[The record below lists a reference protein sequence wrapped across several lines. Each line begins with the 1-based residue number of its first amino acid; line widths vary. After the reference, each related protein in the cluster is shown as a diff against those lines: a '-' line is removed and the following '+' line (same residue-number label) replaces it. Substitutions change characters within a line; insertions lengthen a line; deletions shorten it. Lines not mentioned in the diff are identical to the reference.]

1 MNSDGNTRIYVCG
14 VGGQGS
20 LTASRLLGEAALAD
34 DLPVT
39 VSEVH
44 GMSQRGG
51 IVESTVLIGGA
62 KSPLIGRGDADV
74 LLAFEPMEALRAR
87 GFCSDKT
94 VAVVNTRSIIP
105 FTVTMGQG
113 AYPDMDDI
121 IEKIRKF
128 TAKLHA
134 FDATHIAEQAGNA
147 QAVNAVLMGAMAG
160 LKMLPIKEKTL
171 HHIVTQTV
179 PEKFRATNEKAYA
192 LGYEQV
198 AE

>member
-1 MNSDGNTRIYVCG
+1 MKADGNTRIYVCG

-62 KSPLIGRGDADV
+62 KSPLIGRGDADA

-87 GFCSDKT
+87 DFCSDKT
-94 VAVVNTRSIIP
+94 VAVVNTRPIIP
-105 FTVTMGQG
+105 FTVALGQG
-113 AYPDMDDI
+113 EYPDADAML
-121 IEKIRKF
+121 EKIRGF
-128 TAKLHA
+128 TAKLYA
-134 FDATHIAEQAGNA
+134 FDATQLAEKAGNA
-147 QAVNAVLMGAMAG
+147 QAVNAVLMGAMAA
-160 LKMLPIKEKTL
+160 LKLLPIKEETL
-171 HHIVTQTV
+171 RRIVTQTV
-179 PEKFRATNEKAYA
+179 PEKFRATNEKAYD
-192 LGYEQV
+192 LGYAQI
-198 AE
+198 

>member
-1 MNSDGNTRIYVCG
+1 MKTDGNTRIYVCG

-62 KSPLIGRGDADV
+62 KSPLIGRGDADA

-87 GFCSDKT
+87 NFCSNNT
-94 VAVVNTRSIIP
+94 VAVVNTRPIIP
-105 FTVTMGQG
+105 FTVALGQG
-113 AYPDMDDI
+113 KYPDADAML
-121 IEKIRKF
+121 EKIRGF

-134 FDATHIAEQAGNA
+134 FDATQLAENAGNA
-147 QAVNAVLMGAMAG
+147 QAVNAVLMGAMAA
-160 LKMLPIKEKTL
+160 LKLLPIKEETL
-171 HHIVTQTV
+171 RRIVTQTV
-179 PEKFRATNEKAYA
+179 PEKFRATNEKAYE
-192 LGYEQV
+192 LGYAQI
-198 AE
+198 